1 MTVAKKLFTT
11 VPDALAERLQKRADA
26 EGRTVSSLLAYFA
39 ERMMEDWTEAPESNR
54 KDAAKGQQGDRP

>member
-11 VPDALAERLQKRADA
+11 VPDALAEKLQLRADE

-39 ERMMEDWTEAPESNR
+39 ERMMEGWEPSKSST
-54 KDAAKGQQGDRP
+54 KDKE